1 MAINNNT
8 TFLTKPINTGKAAI
22 VKKPSQASVSDVAPV
37 TKKAKPAVF
46 SMVLSEKQKDSI
58 DQSIGYDQPSPK
70 QRGALDAYQQ
80 VAGQEHRDAII
91 NSMSFHFVV

>member
-8 TFLTKPINTGKAAI
+8 TLVTKAINTGRTAI
-22 VKKPSQASVSDVAPV
+22 TKKSPQTSVSDIAPV
-37 TKKAKPAVF
+37 TKKAKPANF
-46 SMVLSEKQKDSI
+46 SMILSEKQKNSL
-58 DQSIGYDQPSPK
+58 DQTLGYDQPTLK

-80 VAGQEHRDAII
+80 IALQEQREAII

>member
-8 TFLTKPINTGKAAI
+8 TLVTKAINTGKTTIA
-22 VKKPSQASVSDVAPV
+22 KKSSQASVTDIAPV
-37 TKKAKPAVF
+37 TKKAKPATF
-46 SMVLSEKQKDSI
+46 SMILSDKQKDSI
-58 DQSIGYDQPSPK
+58 HQTLGYDQPSFK

-80 VAGQEHRDAII
+80 VAVQEQREAII